1 MCDTQEGLR
10 RSGRAALVVLLAVA
24 HAWVDVTLGTEDRG
38 HRVEGFPSGRG
49 EDQQTVP
56 GVIGQ
61 NLQKKRFFEN
71 KKV

>member
-1 MCDTQEGLR
+1 MYNNTQEGLR
-10 RSGRAALVVLLAVA
+10 RSGGAALVVLLAVA

-61 NLQKKRFFEN
+61 NLQK
-71 KKV
+71 